1 MPKITEF
8 ILKRAAVP
16 RALRKAARDNGIR
29 VMLLPYKRPLRA
41 VAHKHGIAVGRKLRS
56 RRRVLKIILLPDL
69 VEERALHKSAA
80 ARKQGNIFLPEG
92 APIFIYRL
100 IVDAVA
106 RRVGGNDVEPL
117 PFRGHTFGIHLDA
130 VDGLFGRATPIK
142 IRLLPLEVEVR
153 IPEGEGR
160 VDELKAFERVFGA

>member
-1 MPKITEF
+1 
-8 ILKRAAVP
+8 
-16 RALRKAARDNGIR
+16 
-29 VMLLPYKRPLRA
+29 MLLPCKRPLRA
-41 VAHKHGIAVGRKLRS
+41 VAHKHGIAVGRKLGA

-69 VEERALHKSAA
+69 VEERALHKGAA
-80 ARKQGNIFLPEG
+80 ARKERDILLPEG

-117 PFRGHTFGIHLDA
+117 PFRGHLFHVHLHA
-130 VDGLFGRATPIK
+130 VDGLFGRASPVE

-153 IPEGEGR
+153 IPEGKGR
-160 VDELKAFERVFGA
+160 VDELKALKRVLGAQNFTLLCIG